1 MGGDAVSI
9 AHFEWFGGR
18 PASVVFQEHHD
29 RMVDHFVW
37 LFGFDPDYARYA
49 CGEYVEAKGCPFPKI
64 GHAVKAAL
72 NARTEPVETS

>member
-1 MGGDAVSI
+1 MTI
-9 AHFEWFGGR
+9 EHFEWFVGW
-18 PASVVFQEHHD
+18 PAAVVFNEHHD

-49 CGEYVEAKGCPFPKI
+49 CSKYVETKGCPFPKI

-72 NARTEPVETS
+72 DARPEPVETA